1 MNDDDYESP
10 HVMKPKKERR
20 IAPALAVIGILAAGG
35 AGYYAWTVREG
46 RDSAEAKVTKLTD
59 DNKSLN
65 DALELLRASSGDLGG
80 KLTTCKDELTTQTAS
95 LDDVDK
101 RRTALEAD
109 LTVCQSSVKDLKTQ
123 AREQEQLLAEFK
135 GLTGKF
141 QRMIDSGKLDVV
153 FRRGKM
159 VVKLPESILFPSG
172 SSDLSNDGKDA
183 IREVAGIL
191 RQMGGRRFTVA
202 GHTDNIPVGSG
213 NFKNNWELS
222 ALRAVKVTELL
233 IDKGVPAGNLVAAGY
248 GPYDPVASN
257 ATGTGRQRNR
267 RIEIILEPNL
277 RPLPGDALLEKTSNK
292 AKAQAAKGKAGKKK

>member
-10 HVMKPKKERR
+10 HVLKPRKEKRY
-20 IAPALAVIGILAAGG
+20 APAIAVIALLAAGG
-35 AGYYAWTVREG
+35 AGYYAWTVRDA
-46 RDSAEAKVTKLTD
+46 RDRADSKLSKLTD

-80 KLTTCKDELTTQTAS
+80 KLTTCKDELTTQSAS
-95 LDDVDK
+95 LDEVDK
-101 RRTALEAD
+101 KRTMLEAD
-109 LTVCQSSVKDLKTQ
+109 LTVCQSSVKDLKAQT
-123 AREQEQLLAEFK
+123 REQEALLAEFK

-159 VVKLPESILFPSG
+159 VVKLPESILFASG
-172 SSDLSNDGKDA
+172 SAELSKDGAEA
-183 IREVAGIL
+183 IGEVAAIL
-191 RQMGGRRFTVA
+191 RQMNGRRFTVA

-233 IDKGVPAGNLVAAGY
+233 IDKGVAAGNLVAAGY

-257 ATGTGRQRNR
+257 GTSTGRQRNR

-277 RPLPGDALLEKTSNK
+277 KPLPGDALLEKSTNK
-292 AKAQAAKGKAGKKK
+292 PKPQAKSSKPKKK

>member
-10 HVMKPKKERR
+10 HVLKPRKEKRY
-20 IAPALAVIGILAAGG
+20 APAIAVIALLAAGG
-35 AGYYAWTVREG
+35 AGYYAWTVRDA
-46 RDSAEAKVTKLTD
+46 RDRADAKLTKLTD

-80 KLTTCKDELTTQTAS
+80 KLTTCKDELTTQSAS

-101 RRTALEAD
+101 KRTMLEAD
-109 LTVCQSSVKDLKTQ
+109 LTVCQSSVKDLKAQT
-123 AREQEQLLAEFK
+123 REQEALLAEFK

-159 VVKLPESILFPSG
+159 VVKLPESILFASG
-172 SSDLSNDGKDA
+172 SAELSKGGADA
-183 IREVAGIL
+183 IGEVAAIL
-191 RQMGGRRFTVA
+191 RQMNGRRFTVA

-233 IDKGVPAGNLVAAGY
+233 IDKGVAAGNLVAAGY

-257 ATGTGRQRNR
+257 GTSTGRQRNR

-277 RPLPGDALLEKTSNK
+277 KPLPGDALLEKATSK
-292 AKAQAAKGKAGKKK
+292 PKAQAKSSKPKKK